1 MKLHR
6 EDMLKSKAK
15 RNSSVGLDEM
25 ANVIGKFQLLPEPAH
40 DAMVVKLYRPYI
52 QFPRNV
58 RPISSA
64 HRDCSAIRYRDF
76 LSVF

>member
-25 ANVIGKFQLLPEPAH
+25 ANVIGKFQLLPEP
-40 DAMVVKLYRPYI
+40 RP
-52 QFPRNV
+52 
-58 RPISSA
+58 
-64 HRDCSAIRYRDF
+64 
-76 LSVF
+76 